1 MKELSTEK
9 LRKLSIEKYKW
20 HCQIFAYMVIVT
32 IAVLVS
38 QYAARDAIIV
48 NAGVRPYGIWM
59 KIFWGVL
66 IFNALGL
73 AFNLVRL
80 ISANI
85 AQKREQLDRMRKQL
99 DEAQEQALKAPPQD
113 TSLELMETW
122 ELLKDLER
130 PLSGSI
136 VMIDDKTI
144 HNLCL
149 DCRARLD
156 AIKQLKIRQ
165 DQLLKV
171 NHAQYLQ
178 DTLPVLDKIEL
189 RICQYIR
196 KIYNRCLAIDND
208 TENIRND
215 PVLSEYQKAIREQVA
230 SAKRLIAA
238 SADLINQHDAKGD
251 ADDHDAL
258 SEVERWIEVINESL
272 KEEDF

>member
-1 MKELSTEK
+1 MKNLSTK
-9 LRKLSIEKYKW
+9 KARKLSIEKYKW
-20 HCQIFAYMVIVT
+20 HCQIFAYLMVVAIG
-32 IAVLVS
+32 VLAS
-38 QYAARDAIIV
+38 QHMLRDDAIISIG
-48 NAGVRPYGIWM
+48 ARAYGIWM
-59 KIFWGVL
+59 KVLWGIL
-66 IFNALGL
+66 IFDMLGL
-73 AFNLVRL
+73 MINLLRL
-80 ISANI
+80 RFANI
-85 AQKREQLDRMRKQL
+85 AQKREELEQIQKQL
-99 DEAQEQALKAPPQD
+99 DEQQEQALKAPPQD

-130 PLSGSI
+130 PLPGSI

-144 HNLCL
+144 RNLCL
-149 DCRARLD
+149 DCRTRLD

-230 SAKRLIAA
+230 SAKKLIAA
-238 SADLINQHDAKGD
+238 SADLINQHDADGD
-251 ADDHDAL
+251 TDDHDAL

-272 KEEDF
+272 EEEDF